1 MTARKPAKAKAKRGR
16 PTKRTPAIERKIID
30 GLSNGT
36 PLTVICRGEAM
47 PSDGTVRSWM
57 DADPAF
63 SAAIARAR
71 EVGFDVIAMDALA
84 IIDEEP
90 ERVITITEGERSS
103 ERIDSAGVQR
113 AKNRAELRLKLLA
126 KWDPKRYG
134 DKLDLVSTDGSLS
147 QKPTEIVF
155 LAPQVTDASDD

>member
-1 MTARKPAKAKAKRGR
+1 MGERKPSKPKAKAKRGR
-16 PTKRTPAIERKIID
+16 PTKRTPAIVRKIIA
-30 GLSNGT
+30 GLSAGT

-47 PSDGTVRSWM
+47 PSDSTVRNWM
-57 DADPAF
+57 DADPEF
-63 SAAIARAR
+63 YAAIARAR
-71 EVGFDVIAMDALA
+71 EVGFDAIALDALA

-90 ERVITITEGERSS
+90 ERVITVTEGERSS

-134 DKLDLVSTDGSLS
+134 DKLDLSSSDGTMTP
-147 QKPTEIVF
+147 QAPIYNITEK
-155 LAPQVTDASDD
+155 